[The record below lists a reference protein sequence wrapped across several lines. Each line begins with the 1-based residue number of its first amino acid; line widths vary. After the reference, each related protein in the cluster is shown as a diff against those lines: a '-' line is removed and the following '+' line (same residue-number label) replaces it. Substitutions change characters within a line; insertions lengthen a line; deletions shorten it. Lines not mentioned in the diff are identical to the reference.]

1 MQNELAAH
9 GTTPHLTI
17 GETWDRDRIVYESTG
32 LGRLRS
38 LTVFGRWK
46 PFFVSDKMSVLRVLD
61 LEDASSDSVR
71 NADLEQMVK
80 LLPRL
85 KFLSL
90 RGCKEITRLPD
101 SLGGLR
107 QLQTLDIRHTSVLAL
122 PRSVTSLLKLQLIR
136 AGTSVQ
142 LNLDEDSSPTA
153 AAAADAAWSWIS
165 RIKGFRLR
173 RKLLTPGPHD
183 KNNGGIEVP
192 RGIGKMVALNHI
204 SVLYWRS

>member
-1 MQNELAAH
+1 M
-9 GTTPHLTI
+9 
-17 GETWDRDRIVYESTG
+17 YESTG

-101 SLGGLR
+101 CLGGLR

-142 LNLDEDSSPTA
+142 LDLSLSGELPGAVFCVISGHAHLESLSLCLDEKLAGGLDAISTSPPKELKSLKLYGLVDRLPGWIQLLSSSLRTLKLQLA
-153 AAAADAAWSWIS
+153 ARDNS
-165 RIKGFRLR
+165 R
-173 RKLLTPGPHD
+173 
-183 KNNGGIEVP
+183 
-192 RGIGKMVALNHI
+192 RG
-204 SVLYWRS
+204 

>member
-122 PRSVTSLLKLQLIR
+122 PRSVTSLLSTE
-136 AGTSVQ
+136 A
-142 LNLDEDSSPTA
+142 TA
-153 AAAADAAWSWIS
+153 YSC
-165 RIKGFRLR
+165 R
-173 RKLLTPGPHD
+173 H
-183 KNNGGIEVP
+183 
-192 RGIGKMVALNHI
+192 
-204 SVLYWRS
+204 